1 MDLVI
6 YILVGIFIVVM
17 TIRSVR
23 EDWSNRKKDLEQRR
37 EETYEH
43 YVERIEEFK
52 ATGAKENDSSDE
64 G

>member
-37 EETYEH
+37 EETYEQ
-43 YVERIEEFK
+43 YVERMEEFRESEAK
-52 ATGAKENDSSDE
+52 DGAASEKE
-64 G
+64 